1 MLLMATGTRTTPIPG
16 LELLRGLAALAV
28 CLGHVRALSLPPLR
42 SGDYAGWERGLY
54 FLTLHGEAAVWIFFV
69 LSGYLMGGSVLRQ
82 VTAGSWRWSDYL
94 LRRGTRLWVVLI
106 PALLLTWA
114 CDQAH
119 GSGPVITGGAMTFPH
134 PLAADTWTF
143 LGNLLFLQDMVVPPF
158 GSNLALWS
166 LAYEWWLYLLFPLLV
181 LAARSRAW
189 RERCLLAV
197 LAAGIFWLLGPRGRW
212 LSLAWLVGA
221 LVAQRRAAPG
231 ARGLPGPRLLP
242 WLGLAAALA
251 AKPYLAS
258 PFPLLAMPVIVV
270 ATVGVLWGEAGRTD
284 PLPAFAVQL
293 GSSSYT
299 LYAIHVP
306 LAILALTVVSGP
318 FLQEPGPTRWLAVF
332 GLTGG
337 LLLFAQGWWWLFERR
352 TDSLRQA
359 LTRRRPLS

>member
-1 MLLMATGTRTTPIPG
+1 MIPATETRSKRCDA
-16 LELLRGLAALAV
+16 LEWLRGLAALAV
-28 CLGHVRALSLPPLR
+28 CLGHVRALLLPPLR

-54 FLTLHGEAAVWIFFV
+54 FLTVHGEAAVWIFFV
-69 LSGYLMGGSVLRQ
+69 LSGYLVGGSVLRQ
-82 VTAGSWRWSDYL
+82 VAGGSWRWSDYL

-114 CDQAH
+114 CDQAR

-134 PLAADTWTF
+134 PLAADAWTF
-143 LGNLLFLQDMVVPPF
+143 LGNLLFLQDMVLPPF

-166 LAYEWWLYLLFPLLV
+166 LAYEWWLYLLFPLMV

-189 RERCLLAV
+189 REQCLLAL

-212 LSLAWLVGA
+212 LSLAWFVGA

-242 WLGLAAALA
+242 WLGLVAALA

-258 PFPLLAMPVIVV
+258 SCPLLAMPAIVV
-270 ATVGVLWGEAGRTD
+270 ATVGVLWGEAGRAGT
-284 PLPAFAVQL
+284 LPAFAVRL
-293 GSSSYT
+293 GVTSYT
-299 LYAIHVP
+299 LYAIHFP
-306 LAILALTVVSGP
+306 LAILAASMLAGP
-318 FLQEPGPTRWLAVF
+318 YCHATGPGRWLVVF

-359 LTRRRPLS
+359 LGRRLHLS